1 MLPKKNRISK
11 KDFPSYKN
19 QGFRAYS
26 PFFSA
31 VFYQTGDSSVGS
43 EIRAAVVV
51 SKKTA
56 KTAVVRNKLRRMF
69 YSLLAACVKNTSTK
83 TTVVVYPKVGSDKV
97 EYVVLE
103 KEVEKIFKQAKIEK
117 KK

>member
-19 QGFRAYS
+19 QGLRAYS
-26 PFFSA
+26 PFFSV
-31 VFYQTGDSSVGS
+31 VFYQTGTPSVGS
-43 EIRAAVVV
+43 ESRAAVVV

-56 KTAVVRNKLRRMF
+56 KTAVTRNKLRRRF
-69 YSLLAACVKNTSTK
+69 YDLLVLYIKNTSTK
-83 TTVVVYPKVGSDKV
+83 TTAVVYPKAGSDKV
-97 EYVVLE
+97 KYAVLE